1 MDSEIPNEAGPASP
15 RHAAP
20 PTAPAT
26 SGRALLLAG
35 PAIVAILLASAPAK
49 ASDAPPPPPLPAP
62 LAAAEAVEPSG
73 ARVELSPS
81 TEAVVDPASTF
92 RVVLPGRSDD
102 ARLSL
107 LDAADALVPSTGTRE
122 VGDQTVLGITP
133 RQPLVPASRYLL
145 RVDGARERDLH
156 DEAGR
161 AAGPVELHLVAAGS
175 PPEKPAKAVRKKKR
189 RR

>member
-1 MDSEIPNEAGPASP
+1 MNP
-15 RHAAP
+15 RA
-20 PTAPAT
+20 
-26 SGRALLLAG
+26 ALLLSA
-35 PAIVAILLASAPAK
+35 LLGQAPVTAAESPAPA
-49 ASDAPPPPPLPAP
+49 PLPAP
-62 LAAAEAVEPSG
+62 LSSAEAVEPSG

-107 LDAADALVPSTGTRE
+107 LDAADALVPATGTRE
-122 VGDQTVLGITP
+122 VGEQTVLTITP
-133 RQPLVPASRYLL
+133 RDPLVPASRYLL
-145 RVDGARERDLH
+145 RVDGARGRDLH
-156 DEAGR
+156 DAAGR

>member
-1 MDSEIPNEAGPASP
+1 MDSSA
-15 RHAAP
+15 
-20 PTAPAT
+20 
-26 SGRALLLAG
+26 ALLLA
-35 PAIVAILLASAPAK
+35 ALLAQAPVTA
-49 ASDAPPPPPLPAP
+49 AESPAPPPLPAP
-62 LAAAEAVEPSG
+62 LSLAEAVEPSG
-73 ARVELSPS
+73 ARVELSPT

-107 LDAADALVPSTGTRE
+107 LDAADALVPAAGTRE
-122 VGDQTVLGITP
+122 VGEQTLLVVTP

-145 RVDGARERDLH
+145 RVEGARGRDLH
-156 DEAGR
+156 DAAGR